1 MSKAETAKFS
11 SEFLKV
17 MQERGFIHQ
26 CTDAQALDKKLKK
39 GRVSAYIGFDVTAPS
54 LHVGSLI
61 QIMILRWLQ
70 KTGHKPIVLLG
81 GGTSRVGDPSGKDE
95 ARKMLADADVAK
107 NLESIQK
114 LLTQFIS
121 FGTESSDAILVNN
134 ALWLEKL
141 NYIDFL
147 RDYGKFFSVNRML
160 TQDSVKMRLEREQ
173 NLSFLEFN
181 YMILQA
187 YDFVELN
194 TRYGCTLQIGGSDQW
209 GNIIMGIDLG
219 HKIDSSS
226 RFQPMNIEQ
235 SKERVLKVLEVQ
247 PMIKA
252 SRTDPADY
260 TQEAFM
266 NFVNDG
272 DDKNL
277 FGLTTPLLA
286 TSSGAKMGKSVNG
299 AVWLNKDMLSAYDY
313 WQYWRNT
320 EDADVGRFLRLFT
333 DLPLKEIEKLEA
345 LKGAEINEAKKIL
358 ANEAT
363 KICHGDRAAKQ
374 AAETAKKTFEQ
385 GSIGAD
391 IPVFAISAAEL
402 GKGMAAYELLRQCG
416 LADSGGEA
424 KRLIRGGGAR
434 LNDQKIEDENMAI
447 TQTSFNKDGTL
458 KLSSGKKKHM
468 LVKLNKAKGHS

>member
-1 MSKAETAKFS
+1 MSKAEKTQAIKFN
-11 SEFLKV
+11 SEFLQI
-17 MQERGFIHQ
+17 MQERGFVHQ
-26 CTDAQALDKKLKK
+26 CTDAQTLDKKMKK
-39 GRVSAYIGFDVTAPS
+39 GRVSAYIGFDATAPS

-95 ARKMLADADVAK
+95 ARKMLSDADVAK

-114 LLTQFIS
+114 LLEQFLK
-121 FGTESSDAILVNN
+121 FGTEANDAILVNN
-134 ALWLEKL
+134 ALWLENL
-141 NYIDFL
+141 NYINFL

-160 TQDSVKMRLEREQ
+160 TQDSVKLRLEREQ

-181 YMILQA
+181 YMVLQA

-194 TRYGCTLQIGGSDQW
+194 SRYGCSLQIGGSDQW

-219 HKIDSSS
+219 RKIEAAK

-247 PMIKA
+247 PMIK
-252 SRTDPADY
+252 SMRTDPSDY

-266 NFVNDG
+266 NFMNEG
-272 DDKNL
+272 DDKEL

-286 TSSGAKMGKSVNG
+286 TSSGAKMGKTANG
-299 AVWLNKDMLSAYDY
+299 AVWLSKDMLSAYDY

-333 DLPLKEIEKLEA
+333 ELPITEIEKLES
-345 LKGAEINEAKKIL
+345 LQGAEINEAKKIL

-363 KICHGDRAAKQ
+363 KICHGERAAKQ
-374 AAETAKKTFEQ
+374 AADTAKKTFEQ

-391 IPVFAISAAEL
+391 IPVYKISAADL
-402 GKGMAAYELLRQCG
+402 GKGIAAYELIRQSG

-424 KRLIRGGGAR
+424 KRLVRGGGAR
-434 LNDQKIEDENMAI
+434 LDDQKIEDENMLV
-447 TQTSFNKDGTL
+447 TQAHFGKDGTL
-458 KLSSGKKKHM
+458 KLSSGKKKHT
-468 LVKLNKAKGHS
+468 LVKLNSQN